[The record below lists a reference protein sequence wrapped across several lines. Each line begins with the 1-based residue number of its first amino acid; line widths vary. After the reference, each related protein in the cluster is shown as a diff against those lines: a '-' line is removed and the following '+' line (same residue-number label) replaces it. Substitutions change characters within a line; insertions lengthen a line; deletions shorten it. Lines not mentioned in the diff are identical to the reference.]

1 MTLLSVFVL
10 AALASEGLS
19 TDCTITDYGA
29 VPDNTTVNTQAIQR
43 AIDSCHA
50 ASPVLGSRVVVPAGA
65 FKTGSISL
73 RSNMELHLE
82 KGAGLYGSESW
93 DEYPVVPGLPFGTMF
108 RALISGYNLSNVKVT
123 GSNDAVPG
131 SDSIIDG
138 VGWSW
143 WCIAK
148 HAVIPPAYCGAF
160 NQTGQTLPHG
170 RLIPKLVEFF
180 NCTHVTI
187 SDFTAQNSPFWTITP
202 TFSSNVKVQ
211 RMTVLNPRHVGQTDG
226 VDPDSCVNCLVE
238 DCYIDVGDDGISI
251 KAYNVQG
258 FGPAPSRD
266 VTVRRTKV
274 LSRNVCLGAET
285 QGGVSNVLFEDVMV
299 GDPDQV
305 SSPWAIKFKIHA
317 GDLRN
322 ITFRRMALGKI
333 GDTPW
338 MYPSAPGQA
347 FYLDI
352 KEDEHS
358 TVPPTLDGLTFED
371 IHIVSVKSIGHIRGP
386 ASCVKNLRLHNVT
399 VGDAGNGWGACS
411 NIDPSTFVAH
421 EVSPALTCSACN
433 VGLAQLV

>member
-1 MTLLSVFVL
+1 MRLFSVLIL
-10 AALASEGLS
+10 AAWAGKVSS
-19 TDCTITDYGA
+19 KDCTITDYGA
-29 VPDNTTVNTQAIQR
+29 LADNTTVNTAAIQR
-43 AIDSCHA
+43 AIDACHA
-50 ASPVLGSRVVVPAGA
+50 ESPTLGSRVVVPAGA
-65 FKTGSISL
+65 FKTGSIAL

-82 KGAGLYGSESW
+82 KGAGLYGSENW
-93 DEYPVVPGLPFGTMF
+93 DDYPVVAGLPFGTMF

-143 WCIAK
+143 WCIAQ
-148 HAVIPPAYCGAF
+148 HAVIPPAYCSAF

-180 NCTHVTI
+180 NCTEVTI

-251 KAYNVQG
+251 KAYNVAG
-258 FGPAPSRD
+258 YGPAPSRD
-266 VTVRRTKV
+266 VTIRRTRV

-285 QGGVSNVLFEDVMV
+285 QGGVSNVLFEDVSV
-299 GDPDQV
+299 GDPDAV

-322 ITFRRMALGKI
+322 ITFRRVAIGKI

-347 FYLDI
+347 FYIDI
-352 KEDEHS
+352 REDEDS

-371 IHIVSVKSIGHIRGP
+371 VSIVSVKSVGHISGP
-386 ASCVKNLRLHNVT
+386 SSCVKNLSFRNVT
-399 VGDAGNGWGACS
+399 VTEAGNGWGGCN
-411 NIDPSTFVAH
+411 NIDLATFVADG
-421 EVSPALTCSACN
+421 VSPPLTCSGCSSS
-433 VGLAQLV
+433 QLI